1 MKKELS
7 QINFNEL
14 KKLGFD
20 EIFPSG
26 IITKNRGYSSNN
38 IPKNKKINH
47 SYREREKILK
57 NRNLSEIKDLYNI
70 NDKRQ
75 IKTKNNEKEE
85 EYENEKENIKR
96 LSNIN
101 INLNVNV
108 NINNNS
114 NIKIPYPYK
123 INSNS
128 TKNISKFTYYNQI
141 KLLRN
146 NIEDK
151 KFTSDDYNIIS
162 QIGEGTFG
170 KIYQVENN
178 INKKKYAMKK
188 ILANSIEDIKTIES
202 EYKMLENLIPYNLNL
217 VKIYGIET
225 KKLDK
230 TTYVMYILMD
240 LAIRDWEKEIIERSK
255 IKNYYKEKELIKI
268 LKELIFTFSQLQK
281 HKISHRDIKPQNIL
295 LFNNNI
301 FKIADFGEAKNLL
314 SNKATT
320 KQTIRGT
327 ELYMSPILFKAIKGN
342 YFNKYINHNPF
353 KSDVFSLGLCFLFA
367 STLTFNS
374 LCDIRKLCH
383 TNNIKFLIQKY
394 VLKRY
399 SNEFCNILISMLEI
413 DEKYRDDFV
422 ELDKKLQY
430 L

>member
-1 MKKELS
+1 MLNYYENHKWMCPICKVRFLLNKKDKSEYNENKNENFDNENKENNNNNNNNNNNIYLNEEEIFNSISLNKKQRKIKNFPIIYTSFGQMKKELS

-188 ILANSIEDIKTIES
+188 ILANSIED
-202 EYKMLENLIPYNLNL
+202 
-217 VKIYGIET
+217 
-225 KKLDK
+225 
-230 TTYVMYILMD
+230 
-240 LAIRDWEKEIIERSK
+240 
-255 IKNYYKEKELIKI
+255 
-268 LKELIFTFSQLQK
+268 
-281 HKISHRDIKPQNIL
+281 
-295 LFNNNI
+295 
-301 FKIADFGEAKNLL
+301 
-314 SNKATT
+314 
-320 KQTIRGT
+320 
-327 ELYMSPILFKAIKGN
+327 
-342 YFNKYINHNPF
+342 
-353 KSDVFSLGLCFLFA
+353 
-367 STLTFNS
+367 
-374 LCDIRKLCH
+374 
-383 TNNIKFLIQKY
+383 NIK
-394 VLKRY
+394 
-399 SNEFCNILISMLEI
+399 C
-413 DEKYRDDFV
+413 
-422 ELDKKLQY
+422 
-430 L
+430 